1 MYRENHKPKTKY
13 QKENKTYQE
22 IIQVHGLLRCTSA
35 NGCGSLWNRDVN
47 GCLNIRMLA
56 IDALSGRERHK
67 TFRREKQPKVIHVN

>member
-1 MYRENHKPKTKY
+1 MTKY

-22 IIQVHGLLRCTSA
+22 IVQVHGLLRCSSA

-56 IDALSGRERHK
+56 CDALSGKERHK
-67 TFRREKQPKVIHVN
+67 TFQREKQQPLTRIHVN